1 MENRIIIKKIN
12 FFEQLTHDIK
22 IKLYHNKI
30 TQVSSIIWDY
40 ENKEIINWKFIIDYD
55 LNIAIDFILLENDIF
70 EENNIIGHGF
80 HKNIITKI
88 NKTTSLIFPEPLIN
102 IVTIEKNNVSIAEIE
117 IEQYIISKEDSLLFK
132 CGIGWDFPDNYPK
145 LNVFPFKNR
154 NEIFQNIRII
164 ENNYV
169 EESQYDI
176 YSEAFIRIINNDYN
190 KPPLCFG
197 IIAPDNYGKSRLLQ
211 TLKNKINSLPNHK
224 SFVAIDFNPW
234 NFESDDT
241 IWASIL
247 MSIHDALENKFGKFN
262 LKLLRIKKILFPT
275 TNTFILFLLKIFI
288 PIILLIILFI
298 YDYNYNYK
306 FTSII
311 LSIGLGISSLF
322 FLKDIII
329 LIKNFFFSASD
340 VIYSKISK
348 PNWQHKLGFMNEIK
362 QEFFNFI
369 NPAIKKYNCRLI
381 LLIDDLDKCSI
392 EKVYLV
398 IKALSLLKYSDC
410 PLYIFLSY
418 DSVKINDAIK
428 SYYKIK
434 HLTNAYEGKHLL
446 DKLIT
451 IPFCLPEKNIVE
463 NITLLDKYIKASST
477 NLQNSPVNKSF
488 KFSLKNQDMDE
499 SFIIYLNEKGPPIN
513 TSNLNL
519 TKINQIER
527 NITNHTLTFVQL
539 ENYYK
544 YLIKIENEFP
554 YEQKIKDIK
563 KLVYK
568 EFIKLKKDFTNNY
581 YIGLDSNETNMF
593 QNILE
598 ETKYSGKC
606 LNNTQIIKI
615 INMYSIA
622 RFLLPNY
629 LKYKKEKLFHLLIIT
644 ENWPNIIIQ
653 IYIEIKKNKIN
664 LSIEQ
669 VKECFDNKD
678 LLFYYLKKDIF
689 TKNDE
694 LIIYL
699 SKFEI
704 KITDFID
711 LEIYIIN
718 LDRCFNTVV

>member
-1 MENRIIIKKIN
+1 MENRIVIKKIN
-12 FFEQLTHDIK
+12 FFEQLTNDIQ

-30 TQVSSIIWDY
+30 SQISDTIWEY
-40 ENKEIINWKFIIDYD
+40 ENNGIINWKFIIDYEPD
-55 LNIAIDFILLENDIF
+55 INIDFILLENNPIED
-70 EENNIIGHGF
+70 NNIIGHGF
-80 HKNIITKI
+80 HKNDVSSIKKPI
-88 NKTTSLIFPEPLIN
+88 NQLFPEPIIN
-102 IVTIEKNNVSIAEIE
+102 IVNIEKNNNLIAQIE
-117 IEQYIISKEDSLLFK
+117 IEQYIIAKEDNYLFK
-132 CGIGWDFPDNYPK
+132 CGNGWELPDNYPK
-145 LNVFPFKNR
+145 LNIFPFKNR
-154 NEIFQNIRII
+154 NDIFQNIRII
-164 ENNYV
+164 EDSFSDD
-169 EESQYDI
+169 SQYDV
-176 YSEAFIRIINNDYN
+176 YSEAFVRIINNIHN
-190 KPPLCFG
+190 KPPICFG

-211 TLKNKINSLPNHK
+211 NLKNKINILPNSK
-224 SFVAIDFNPW
+224 SFVVIDFNPW

-262 LKLLRIKKILFPT
+262 LKLLRIRKTLFPT
-275 TNTFILFLLKIFI
+275 TWSFIFFLLKIFI
-288 PIILLIILFI
+288 PITILLILYI
-298 YDYNYNYK
+298 YDYYSNK
-306 FTSII
+306 ISSII
-311 LSIGLGISSLF
+311 LTLTLAISSLF
-322 FLKDIII
+322 FLKDGLV
-329 LIKNFFFSASD
+329 LIKNLFSSVSD

-348 PNWQHKLGFMNEIK
+348 PDWKNKLGFMNEIK
-362 QEFFNFI
+362 QEFFDFI
-369 NPAIKKYNCRLI
+369 NPAIKEYNCRLI

-392 EKVYLV
+392 EKIYLV

-434 HLTNAYEGKHLL
+434 HLTTAYEGKHLL

-463 NITLLDKYIKASST
+463 NITLLDKYIKASSINVLLSTPT
-477 NLQNSPVNKSF
+477 NISSRMLSKNSI
-488 KFSLKNQDMDE
+488 DDIT
-499 SFIIYLNEKGPPIN
+499 IIYLNEKGSPKN
-513 TSNLNL
+513 ENLHDI
-519 TKINQIER
+519 KMNQMER
-527 NITNHTLTFVQL
+527 NINNHTLTFFQL

-544 YLIKIENEFP
+544 YLVKMEKEVPNN
-554 YEQKIKDIK
+554 QKIKDIK

-568 EFIKLKKDFTNNY
+568 EFVQLKKDFTNNY
-581 YIGLDSNETNMF
+581 YIGLDTTEINLF

-598 ETKYSGKC
+598 ETKYSGNC

-629 LKYKKEKLFHLLIIT
+629 LKYKKDKLFHLLIIT
-644 ENWPNIIIQ
+644 ENWSSIIIE
-653 IYIEIKKNKIN
+653 IYSEIRKNKIN
-664 LSIEQ
+664 LSIDQ

-678 LLFYYLKKDIF
+678 LLFYYLNKDLF

-718 LDRCFNTVV
+718 LDRCFNTIV

>member
-1 MENRIIIKKIN
+1 MENRIIIKKIK
-12 FFEQLTHDIK
+12 FFEQLTRDIK

-30 TQVSSIIWDY
+30 YQISDVILEY
-40 ENKEIINWKFIIDYD
+40 ENNEIINWKFIIDYD
-55 LNIAIDFILLENDIF
+55 PNIAIDFILLENDIF

-80 HKNIITKI
+80 HKNSLHKI
-88 NKTTSLIFPEPLIN
+88 DRINASLFPEPFIN
-102 IVTIEKNNVSIAEIE
+102 IINIEKNSIIIAEIE
-117 IEQYIISKEDSLLFK
+117 IEQYILLKEDSDTFP
-132 CGIGWDFPDNYPK
+132 CGIGWEFPDTFPK
-145 LNVFPFKNR
+145 LEVFPFKNR
-154 NEIFQNIRII
+154 NDIFQNIRII
-164 ENNYV
+164 EDNYN
-169 EESQYDI
+169 EESQYDN
-176 YSEAFIRIINNDYN
+176 YSEAFIRVINNIHN
-190 KPPLCFG
+190 KPPMCFG

-211 TLKNKINSLPNHK
+211 NLKNKINNLPNNK
-224 SFVAIDFNPW
+224 SFVVIDFNPW

-247 MSIHDALENKFGKFN
+247 MSIHDALENKFGRFN
-262 LKLLRIKKILFPT
+262 LKLLRIKKTLFPT
-275 TNTFILFLLKIFI
+275 TNSFILFVLKIFI
-288 PIILLIILFI
+288 PIIILLILYI
-298 YDYNYNYK
+298 YDYYSNK
-306 FTSII
+306 ITSII
-311 LSIGLGISSLF
+311 LSIGLLISSFL
-322 FLKDIII
+322 FLKDGVV
-329 LIKNFFFSASD
+329 LVKNLFSSVSD
-340 VIYSKISK
+340 LVYNKIHK
-348 PNWQHKLGFMNEIK
+348 PDWRNKLGFMSEIK

-369 NPAIKKYNCRLI
+369 NPAIKEYDCRLI

-463 NITLLDKYIKASST
+463 NMTLLDKYIKASLSSSLSNTLSNRKLSEST
-477 NLQNSPVNKSF
+477 P
-488 KFSLKNQDMDE
+488 E
-499 SFIIYLNEKGPPIN
+499 SITIYLNEKSADEN
-513 TSNLNL
+513 TLNYA
-519 TKINQIER
+519 KINQIER
-527 NITNHTLTFVQL
+527 NINNHTLTFIQL

-544 YLIKIENEFP
+544 YIIKIEKELPNE
-554 YEQKIKDIK
+554 QRIKDIK
-563 KLVYK
+563 NLVYK
-568 EFIKLKKDFTNNY
+568 EFIKIKKEFTNNY
-581 YIGLDSNETNMF
+581 YIGLDTDETQLF

-629 LKYKKEKLFHLLIIT
+629 LKYKKNKLFHLLIIT
-644 ENWPNIIIQ
+644 ENWSNIIIE
-653 IYIEIKKNKIN
+653 IYLEIRKSKIN

-669 VKECFDNKD
+669 VKECFDGKE
-678 LLFYYLKKDIF
+678 LLFYYLNNNDF

-718 LDRCFNTVV
+718 LDRCFNTII